1 MHTQPNS
8 IIIFILLIQNIFT
21 DVLCAAFHK
30 IKYFD
35 IVNISKFLTTLIRSR
50 EKQVL
55 MLAFGRGRWAVFQKR
70 IMIRSFYRM

>member
-1 MHTQPNS
+1 M
-8 IIIFILLIQNIFT
+8 
-21 DVLCAAFHK
+21 CAAFHK

-55 MLAFGRGRWAVFQKR
+55 MLAFGRGRWAVFSETYHDPRFPEVSTSSIKKSA
-70 IMIRSFYRM
+70 RSYYHTRHA